1 MQTENPFGCRTIKK
15 EDNSSR
21 ENSHQRSQPFR
32 KKVALASDDKSS
44 FLISTFH
51 ASERS
56 FEHPSYER
64 YMEMERALQ
73 EAIEENTILRDRV
86 MELEA
91 LFAEAQ
97 ERVINHEDVFILELN
112 QLGQN
117 DNDKNVSRVVRAR
130 SLWLFAYLSVHEYQ
144 FSNSSS
150 GFEKR
155 GLRLAI
161 EGLLD
166 FLLLNWFFSTVSLE
180 FQLLNLPFQRFHIQQ
195 FLNYL
200 VIFLLLD
207 EQKQLNNVS
216 FAVEFLWDDR
226 EEYVVQLF
234 LQDCRVDFEN
244 IFESVVESRIML
256 RW

>member
-15 EDNSSR
+15 EDNYSR

-44 FLISTFH
+44 FLNSTLH

-56 FEHPSYER
+56 FEHPSLER

-97 ERVINHEDVFILELN
+97 ERIVSHEDGFILELN

-117 DNDKNVSRVVRAR
+117 DHDKNVSRVVRAR
-130 SLWLFAYLSVHEYQ
+130 SL
-144 FSNSSS
+144 
-150 GFEKR
+150 
-155 GLRLAI
+155 
-161 EGLLD
+161 
-166 FLLLNWFFSTVSLE
+166 
-180 FQLLNLPFQRFHIQQ
+180 
-195 FLNYL
+195 
-200 VIFLLLD
+200 
-207 EQKQLNNVS
+207 
-216 FAVEFLWDDR
+216 
-226 EEYVVQLF
+226 
-234 LQDCRVDFEN
+234 
-244 IFESVVESRIML
+244 
-256 RW
+256 